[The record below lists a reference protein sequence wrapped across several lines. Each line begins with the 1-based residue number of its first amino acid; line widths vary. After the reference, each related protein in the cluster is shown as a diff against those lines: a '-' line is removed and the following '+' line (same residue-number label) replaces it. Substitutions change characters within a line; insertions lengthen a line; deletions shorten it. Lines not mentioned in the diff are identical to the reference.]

1 MEVWGLRPGGRHLG
15 LLPLLSFQATYIVC
29 ILCPVAVRFW
39 PLLSAPVQSYFLVQS
54 QQETLTLCG
63 LSMTHPQPPMRA
75 ALCLY
80 WLSE

>member
-54 QQETLTLCG
+54 QQETFNPL
-63 LSMTHPQPPMRA
+63 
-75 ALCLY
+75 
-80 WLSE
+80 WLVYDPSPATYESCSVSVLAK